1 MCQKQFNYNISEEDV
16 QMLRALAHPLRLRLV
31 QELMNRGTCNVS
43 ELQEVLQIPQSTV
56 SQHLTKLKQ
65 TKVVQFQRRGLEVY
79 YKVRDNKV
87 NHLMGT
93 LFS

>member
-1 MCQKQFNYNISEEDV
+1 MCPKQFNYNISEDDV

-31 QELMNRGTCNVS
+31 KELIKRGTCNVS
-43 ELQEVLQIPQSTV
+43 QLQEVLQIPQSTV

-79 YKVRDNKV
+79 YKVQDDKV
-87 NHLMGT
+87 NYLMGT
-93 LFS
+93 LFA